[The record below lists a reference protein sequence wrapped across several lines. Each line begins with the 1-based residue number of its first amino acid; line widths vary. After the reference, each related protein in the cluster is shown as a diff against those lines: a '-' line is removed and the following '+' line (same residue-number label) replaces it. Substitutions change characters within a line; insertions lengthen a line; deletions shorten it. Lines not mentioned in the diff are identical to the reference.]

1 LTDVDYVV
9 REVRIAARPETV
21 FPFFTDP
28 AKMVLW
34 KGIEAQL
41 EPQPGGVYRVRVSP
55 RDVASGRYV
64 EIVPHS
70 RIVFTWG
77 WEEGGAPIPPGAS
90 TVEVLFI
97 PDGDGTLVRLTHRD
111 LPPPARAAHGEG
123 WDLFLPRLAIAATGG
138 DPGPIVPMEQP
149 H

>member
-28 AKMVLW
+28 AKMLLW

-41 EPQPGGVYRVRVSP
+41 EPRPGGIYRVRVSP
-55 RDVASGRYV
+55 KDVASGRFV
-64 EIVPHS
+64 EVVPHS
-70 RIVFTWG
+70 RIV
-77 WEEGGAPIPPGAS
+77 AS
-90 TVEVLFI
+90 TVEVQLI

-111 LPPPARAAHGEG
+111 LPPLARAAHGEG
-123 WDLFLPRLAIAATGG
+123 WDFFLPRLAIAATGG
-138 DPGPIVPMEQP
+138 DPGPAAPMDEP
-149 H
+149 SPT